1 MQAMI
6 FAAGL
11 GTRLQP
17 LTNDKPKA
25 MVEINGKPMLEW
37 LILKLKK
44 FGYNRIVINTHHFAD
59 LIHNFISKNNNF
71 GIEIIISHEKD
82 LLLDTGGGLQN
93 ASKYFDL
100 SKPILVHNVDIITN
114 LDLRKLLA
122 FHLES
127 NNIATLFV
135 RNRETS
141 RYLLFDNNNILKGWI
156 NKNTGDKILVDSEN
170 QDLKELAFNGVHII
184 SPKMFSKFS
193 STGKFSIIPEY
204 LQIAKTN
211 TIKGYEDNSCYYLD
225 IGKIDSLKKAEKD
238 AYKNI
243 GIS

>member
-17 LTNDKPKA
+17 FTNDRPKA

-37 LILKLKK
+37 LIIKLKK
-44 FGYNRIVINTHHFAD
+44 FGYNRIIINTHHFAEV
-59 LIHNFISKNNNF
+59 IHNFIDDNNSF
-71 GIEIIISHEKD
+71 GIEIIISHEKK
-82 LLLDTGGGLQN
+82 LLLDTGGGLQK
-93 ASKYFDL
+93 AAEYFDL
-100 SKPILVHNVDIITN
+100 SKPILVHNVDIITDI
-114 LDLRKLLA
+114 DLNKLLD
-122 FHLES
+122 FHLQS
-127 NNIATLFV
+127 DNIATLFV

-141 RYLLFDNNNILKGWI
+141 RYLLFDNNNTLKGWV

-184 SPKMFSKFS
+184 SPKMFSKFT

-211 TIKGYEDNSCYYLD
+211 TIKGFEDNSCYYLD
-225 IGKIDSLKKAEKD
+225 IGKIDSLKQAEAD
-238 AYKNI
+238 AIDGLILN
-243 GIS
+243 